1 MNKLK
6 WGVLSTAN
14 IGVKKVLPAM
24 QKSENGSIYAIASRN
39 IDRAGEVAEALAIP
53 KIYGSYEELIADPE
67 IEAVYNPL
75 PNHMHIEWTI
85 KAMKAGK
92 HVLCEKPISL
102 DSKEIESLIKL
113 RDETGMTVSEAF
125 MVRYHPQWLTARK
138 IAAEGQLGE
147 LCNIQGF
154 FSYYNTDPANIRNH
168 REMGGGGILDIGC
181 YPVTTSRF
189 VYGEEPRRV
198 AALVDYDPV
207 TRCDRLASVIMD
219 FPSGQASF
227 SCSTQLV
234 PYQRMNIFG
243 TKGRLEVEIPFN
255 APPDR
260 GARMF
265 LSKGEFYQDDQE
277 LLDFPVCDQYTLQ
290 AESFVRTLRGEQKNH
305 VPLEDALANM
315 KVLEAIFRAGE
326 SGKWEEVL

>member
-14 IGVKKVLPAM
+14 IGLKKVLPAM
-24 QKSENGSIYAIASRN
+24 QLSENGTVFAMASRN
-39 IDRAGEVAEALAIP
+39 LERAEEAAEDLNIP
-53 KIYGSYEELIADPE
+53 RVYGSYEELLADPE
-67 IEAVYNPL
+67 VEAVYNPL

-85 KAMKAGK
+85 KAMEAGK
-92 HVLCEKPISL
+92 HVLCEKPLSL
-102 DSKEIESLIKL
+102 DSRQIETLIKL
-113 RDETGMTVSEAF
+113 RDKTGLTVSEAS
-125 MVRYHPQWLTARK
+125 MIRYHPQWLTARK
-138 IAAEGQLGE
+138 IAVEGQLGE
-147 LCNIQGF
+147 LSSIQGF
-154 FSYYNTDPANIRNH
+154 FSYYNTDPANIRNQK
-168 REMGGGGILDIGC
+168 ELGGGGILDIGY

-189 VYGEEPRRV
+189 IYGEEPRRV

-207 TRCDRLASVIMD
+207 TRCDRLSSVIMD

-227 SCSTQLV
+227 CCSTQLV
-234 PYQRMNIFG
+234 PYQRMNLFG

-255 APPDR
+255 ATPDR
-260 GARMF
+260 PVRMF
-265 LSKGEFYQDDQE
+265 LSKGEFRQEDQE

-315 KVLEAIFRAGE
+315 KVLEAIFRAGD